1 MVVPDARCD
10 PRFADNP
17 HVTGPPHVRFY
28 AGCPITAP
36 DGAIVGSLCLV
47 DDQPRTLDEE
57 EIHDIAADT
66 VEHEIAVTLTAART
80 MS

>member
-1 MVVPDARCD
+1 
-10 PRFADNP
+10 
-17 HVTGPPHVRFY
+17 
-28 AGCPITAP
+28 
-36 DGAIVGSLCLV
+36 VGSLCLV